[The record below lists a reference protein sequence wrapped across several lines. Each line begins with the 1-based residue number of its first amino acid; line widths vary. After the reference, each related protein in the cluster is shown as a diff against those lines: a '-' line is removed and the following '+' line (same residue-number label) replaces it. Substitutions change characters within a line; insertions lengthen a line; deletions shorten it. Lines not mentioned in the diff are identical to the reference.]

1 MYFDVSVR
9 RSVFSLRLEEVGH
22 LQDFG
27 GIKGLVVDEGRG
39 RVNSEVPE
47 FALLFCES
55 LFEGIR
61 KGMKSGLTG
70 IHTEN
75 ADPMENTL
83 HT

>member
-1 MYFDVSVR
+1 MYFDVSAR
-9 RSVFSLRLEEVGH
+9 RAVFSLSLEEAGH

-27 GIKGLVVDEGRG
+27 RIKGLVVNEGRG
-39 RVNSEVPE
+39 RVNSDVPE

-75 ADPMENTL
+75 ADPMDNTL
-83 HT
+83 CT